1 MKLGFVAVFAVLVLG
16 GCASGTAMKAECEAR
31 HSGFPEIVQ
40 CTKALIA
47 ERNPGL
53 MTDERAK
60 LYVWRGE
67 QLSQAVVDGR
77 ISNIDAKVA
86 WQQMLVDMRAQNDAQ
101 ILQLLATM
109 PKPQP
114 ATPAARLP
122 SATSTNCTS
131 TTTTFGGITRTDC
144 LSTTR

>member
-1 MKLGFVAVFAVLVLG
+1 MKLELVAVSLALI
-16 GCASGTAMKAECEAR
+16 GCATGTAMKAECESR
-31 HSGFPEIVQ
+31 HSNFPEIVQ
-40 CTKALIA
+40 CTKALIT

-53 MTDERAK
+53 MNNERAK

-67 QLSQAVVDGR
+67 QLAQGVTDGR

-101 ILQLLATM
+101 IMQLLATM

-114 ATPAARLP
+114 AAPAARQP
-122 SATSTNCTS
+122 SSTSTNCTS
-131 TTTTFGGITRTDC
+131 ATTNVGGITRTDC